1 MDPIRVPAPPKTAFN
16 KQRPMS
22 DLIKWQVRH
31 FKHLEQKLPPES
43 RAALPQHHIITEA
56 DAARYIAPMT
66 ALLRSRSRIAAIP
79 AAAKTVAEMP
89 LPSRRAKGLSIAA
102 TADTATP
109 VRKAKK
115 KPSTKQNSRKR
126 PSKRTK

>member
-1 MDPIRVPAPPKTAFN
+1 MEPIRVPAPPKAAFN

-22 DLIKWQVRH
+22 DLIKAQIKH
-31 FKHLEQKLPPES
+31 FKHLEHKLPAES
-43 RAALPQHHIITEA
+43 RAALPQHAIVSEA

-66 ALLRSRSRIAAIP
+66 ALLRSRGAATPP
-79 AAAKTVAEMP
+79 AAKPTAQIAS
-89 LPSRRAKGLSIAA
+89 LPRRTRGLSIAA
-102 TADTATP
+102 TAEAVTP

-115 KPSTKQNSRKR
+115 KSSTKQKARSR

>member
-43 RAALPQHHIITEA
+43 RAALPQHRIITEA

-66 ALLRSRSRIAAIP
+66 ALLRSRSDAVP
-79 AAAKTVAEMP
+79 AAAKPVAQMP
-89 LPSRRAKGLSIAA
+89 SPSRRATGFSIAA

-109 VRKAKK
+109 ARKAKR
-115 KPSTKQNSRKR
+115 KPSTKQKARKR
-126 PSKRTK
+126 SSKRTK